1 MDAAER
7 RPSQRSFAVTGDVLG
22 GEAAEMK
29 KFGNAFFEPR
39 RIRW

>member
-22 GEAAEMK
+22 REAAEIK